1 VNAKS
6 LPINRVGSGASWFAR
21 RWRQSLVLSVTVMGV
36 VAVAVLGLV
45 AQAVVADQIRGD
57 AISRAQAT
65 AELLARSMFAPR
77 LPARGESLPPRA
89 RHELDAQLAAVRNVQ
104 PGTDVVLRDNGGRVL
119 YASEAAIGGGATV
132 DRLGTRVEGQG
143 PGRRLRSVLPVRARG
158 ESGTA
163 AYLEFQTP
171 YAPVAS
177 DIKRRTHRLNVVLAV
192 AAFALYLFMLPTLI
206 RAGRAVRAQYD
217 PRRVQIAR
225 ALRKA
230 IKHDELSLAFQPIV
244 HSDTRELHSVEALV
258 RWTDPR
264 QGPVPPD
271 AFIPVVESTPA
282 IWDLTEC
289 IFDLAFRQC
298 AQWCEEGRRIP
309 IAVNVS
315 GAVLLDKRLIP
326 LIRRLSKDYRVP
338 PRMIQLEITEG
349 ALVQDPRE
357 ATGMLRRIAE
367 MGLSVIAIDDF
378 GTGYSSLARLHELP
392 LDTLKIDQSFVKRM
406 GAAGD
411 AAVVRSVIELAH
423 ALGMDVIAEGVED
436 DATAAR
442 LRDMGAEHLQGY
454 YISKPIPAGDLV
466 AWLWQAEPV
475 TS

>member
-1 VNAKS
+1 VNR
-6 LPINRVGSGASWFAR
+6 LGSGAGWFAR
-21 RWRQSLVLSVTVMGV
+21 RWRQSLVLSMTVMGV
-36 VAVAVLGLV
+36 VAVSVIALA
-45 AQAVVADQIRGD
+45 AQAVVADQIRND
-57 AISRAQAT
+57 AVSRAQST
-65 AELLARSMFAPR
+65 AELLARSTFAPR
-77 LPARGESLPPRA
+77 LPARGEPLSRRA
-89 RHELDAQLAAVRNVQ
+89 KRELDAQLAAVDNVQ
-104 PGTDVVLRDNGGRVL
+104 PGTEVVLRDSGGRVL
-119 YASEAAIGGGATV
+119 YASSDAIGGNAGV
-132 DRLGTRVEGQG
+132 DRLGTRVEGNG
-143 PGRRLRSVLPVRARG
+143 SGRRLRSVLPVRARG
-158 ESGTA
+158 EAGTA
-163 AYLEFQTP
+163 AYLEFQTQ
-171 YAPVAS
+171 YSPVAH
-177 DIKRRTHRLNVVLAV
+177 DIKKRTHRLNVVIGI
-192 AAFALYLFMLPTLI
+192 AAFALYLLMLPTLI

-217 PRRVQIAR
+217 PRRVQIVR
-225 ALRKA
+225 ALKKA
-230 IKHDELSLAFQPIV
+230 IKHDELSLAYQPIV

-264 QGPVPPD
+264 RGPVPPD

-282 IWDLTEC
+282 IWDLTER
-289 IFDLAFRQC
+289 IFELAFRQC
-298 AQWCEEGRRIP
+298 AEWCDEGRRIP

-326 LIRRLSKDYRVP
+326 LIRRLSKECKVP

-357 ATGMLRRIAE
+357 ATAMLHRISE

-436 DATAAR
+436 EATAAR
-442 LRDMGAEHLQGY
+442 LREMGAEHLQGY
-454 YISKPIPAGDLV
+454 RISRPLPAADLV
-466 AWLWQAEPV
+466 AWLWEAEPA
-475 TS
+475 TA